1 MYDVTLPIAVW
12 LTVIYH
18 DTRARARQHWER
30 LADDRGLDEATTKMI
45 YLAVGVGLAIAATA
59 YIVSVFNTA
68 KSNVPSPVAPPP

>member
-1 MYDVTLPIAVW
+1 MHDVTLPIAVW

-18 DTRARARQHWER
+18 DTRARARRGWER
-30 LADDRGLDEATTKMI
+30 FADDRGLDEATTKMI

-68 KSNVPSPVAPPP
+68 KASVPSPVAPPP